1 MGDRSKTM
9 PELTIGHDLLKAIP
23 KADLHVHLDGS
34 LRIETMIELA
44 AGAGLEL
51 PADQPEDLK
60 RALRLG
66 EIRTDLVEY
75 LRPFEHTI
83 AVLQTY
89 DALRR
94 VAFELAEDA
103 AHENVAYM
111 EVRYS
116 PILHT
121 EQGLR
126 RDQVVQAVLDGLA
139 QAERKY
145 DILTGVILCGMRN
158 ISPESSLQLA
168 ELAVAFKNRG
178 VVGFDLAGAE
188 EDYPAKHHRQ
198 AFYLILNN
206 NINCTLHAGEAY
218 GPESVA
224 QAVHYCGA
232 HRIGHGV
239 RLREDGDLLNYVND
253 HRIPLEMC
261 VSSNVQT
268 GSARSL
274 DRHPFKFYL
283 DLGLRVTLNTD
294 NRLVTDTTVTR
305 EYLIAAQQW
314 KLTLQELRWVM
325 INGFKSA
332 FLPFRDKKMLLRRV
346 TTAFDAAVA
355 DAMGIEIS
363 DAPKEWMGDP
373 GETGEVVLPGGR
385 QEK

>member
-1 MGDRSKTM
+1 M
-9 PELTIGHDLLKAIP
+9 
-23 KADLHVHLDGS
+23 HLDGS

-103 AHENVAYM
+103 ARENVAYM

-121 EQGLR
+121 EQGLW
-126 RDQVVQAVLDGLA
+126 RDQVVQAVLDGLT

-239 RLREDGDLLNYVND
+239 RLREDGDLLNDVND

-305 EYLIAAQQW
+305 EYLIAARQW
-314 KLTLQELRWVM
+314 NLTLQELRWVM

-373 GETGEVVLPGGR
+373 GETGEVVLPRGR

>member
-1 MGDRSKTM
+1 M
-9 PELTIGHDLLKAIP
+9 PQLTIDEDLLRAIP

-44 AGAGLEL
+44 QAAGAEL
-51 PADQPEDLK
+51 PADQPDDLK
-60 RALRLG
+60 RILRLG

-75 LRPFEHTI
+75 LRPFEHTV

-89 DALRR
+89 ESLRR
-94 VAFELAEDA
+94 AAFELAEDA
-103 AHENVAYM
+103 ARENVYYM

-116 PILHT
+116 PILHCS
-121 EQGLR
+121 EGLR
-126 RDQVVQAVLDGLA
+126 QDQVVQAVLDGLA
-139 QAERKY
+139 QAERRY
-145 DILTGVILCGMRN
+145 DILTGVIICGMRN
-158 ISPESSLQLA
+158 ISPDSSLQLA

-268 GSARSL
+268 GSARGL

-305 EYLIAAQQW
+305 EYLIAAEHW
-314 KLTLQELRWVM
+314 KLTPQELRWVM
-325 INGFKSA
+325 VNGFKSA
-332 FLPFRDKKMLLRRV
+332 FLPFRDKKMLLRRA
-346 TTAFDAAVA
+346 TTVFDSVVEEAI
-355 DAMGIEIS
+355 GLEIS

-373 GETGEVVLPGGR
+373 GQTGEGSADRGR
-385 QEK
+385 QEKS